1 MYGKK
6 NIQRDEYKF
15 NILIAKKKER
25 KKIKQIQDRKRQ
37 WEVEREKERGRER
50 MCEEIQMTKKTKTVS
65 HEKLSVW
72 CFPEPVTYFFALK
85 GIFCPKE
92 PYSSPFPSVTS

>member
-65 HEKLSVW
+65 HEKLSVL
-72 CFPEPVTYFFALK
+72 VLSRARHILL
-85 GIFCPKE
+85 CPKGDIL
-92 PYSSPFPSVTS
+92 S